1 MERVDPLPIAQPWRC
16 DRHGAHE
23 WGSGGAGA
31 GGWPQWDAHGGG
43 VVTGTHSLAVQG
55 YLLFFT
61 FPDRVGVWHA
71 ETHFASV
78 DFEWTRLPVGAHR
91 FASVGAA
98 GRTSFYVDGA
108 PIGTVRD
115 GACHTLVPSP
125 HCYRRNRTITQPCR
139 LRARTTWDGTL
150 ATRLVRAPPC
160 HIYTGTGPTP
170 ATAAPGLRAGRR
182 ATDTPIVAAGRR
194 Q

>member
-1 MERVDPLPIAQPWRC
+1 
-16 DRHGAHE
+16 
-23 WGSGGAGA
+23 
-31 GGWPQWDAHGGG
+31 
-43 VVTGTHSLAVQG
+43 VQG

-115 GACHTLVPSP
+115 GACLSSRRRTAIAVP
-125 HCYRRNRTITQPCR
+125 
-139 LRARTTWDGTL
+139 
-150 ATRLVRAPPC
+150 AP
-160 HIYTGTGPTP
+160 
-170 ATAAPGLRAGRR
+170 
-182 ATDTPIVAAGRR
+182 
-194 Q
+194 